1 MGPIAQTS
9 CASLLVMMVAMYC
22 LIAVVAT
29 GTVPGIKWSHL
40 EVWENSAAHDV
51 WTRPHEYLD
60 FRSYVLSTLGD
71 MGYINLPIRGPGKTK
86 STLSTPRYPTS
97 HSNQKPGV
105 GSFDA
110 PRRVG
115 LGFRWLKNTNN
126 FFLNYSR

>member
-1 MGPIAQTS
+1 MGSIAQTS
-9 CASLLVMMVAMYC
+9 SASLLVMMVAMYC

-71 MGYINLPIRGPGKTK
+71 MGYLDHLIDDFNE
-86 STLSTPRYPTS
+86 TLRELD
-97 HSNQKPGV
+97 
-105 GSFDA
+105 F
-110 PRRVG
+110 VG
-115 LGFRWLKNTNN
+115 LKTGFAVAVTTAATVLRLRRRRRPKMH
-126 FFLNYSR
+126 LNKESSLLNQY